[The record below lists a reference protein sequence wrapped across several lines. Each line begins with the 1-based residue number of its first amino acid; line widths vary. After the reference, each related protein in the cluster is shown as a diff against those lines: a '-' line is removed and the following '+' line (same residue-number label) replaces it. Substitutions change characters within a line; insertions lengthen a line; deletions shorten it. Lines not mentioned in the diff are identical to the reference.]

1 MIWSIKNIFPVYTTG
16 HEIYVMEPIKI
27 NSHFIKDLIEA
38 HGTINAIE
46 LLKLSFGVNINKKIT
61 SNKVQ
66 LMVWQLTHSMD
77 ILKELVPT
85 ITDSNSIKELHNN
98 DNKTISTISKHIT
111 CSLDA
116 IEDYFK

>member
-1 MIWSIKNIFPVYTTG
+1 
-16 HEIYVMEPIKI
+16 MEPIKI